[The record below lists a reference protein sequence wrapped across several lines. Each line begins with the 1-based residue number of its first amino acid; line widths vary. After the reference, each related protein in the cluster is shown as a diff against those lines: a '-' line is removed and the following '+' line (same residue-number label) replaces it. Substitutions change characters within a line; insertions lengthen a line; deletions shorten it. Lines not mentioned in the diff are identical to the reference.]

1 MSTRNTKNKPKPTM
15 AQIEHY
21 DYLNAEKHRLLKLDY
36 NTIKDE
42 LQKVLDERLELAQK
56 YDWFDVVFEENGKKG
71 LKNVKGEI
79 VVPAIYDGFNFTC
92 SYLYPNEYAVA
103 RKGDKVGL
111 VECNGKGTPHSA
123 FEFSYIKPI
132 PFLSEVHIA
141 CKEGDDKHF
150 ALLVGGKEFTPY
162 ELTKY
167 YEPCDGYMVVCNED
181 NKCGFLDLEQ
191 LIYVSPEF
199 DDIYDEGEGSDITF
213 VKDGKEGILTYDKKF
228 ISKEDYNKMSDDEQ
242 DRILDEG
249 YFNVEM
255 LV

>member
-1 MSTRNTKNKPKPTM
+1 MSTSNTEKRPKPTM
-15 AQIEHY
+15 AQIEHQ
-21 DYLNAEKHRLLKLDY
+21 DYLQSEIKRLMKIDSD
-36 NTIKDE
+36 TIQHELQQAFDE
-42 LQKVLDERLELAQK
+42 LQELIQN
-56 YDWFDVVFEENGKKG
+56 YDWFDEVFEVDGKKG

-79 VVPAIYDGFNFTC
+79 VVPAIYDGFLFSG

-103 RKGDKVGL
+103 RKGNKVGL
-111 VECNGKGTPHSA
+111 VECNGKGTPYSA

-132 PFLSEVHIA
+132 PLLPEVHIA
-141 CKEGDDKHF
+141 CREGDDKHF

-162 ELTKY
+162 ELTKH

-181 NKCGFLDLEQ
+181 NKCGFLDLQ
-191 LIYVSPEF
+191 SLIYVSPEF
-199 DDIYDEGEGSDITF
+199 DDIYDEGIGSDITF

-228 ISKEDYNKMSDDEQ
+228 ISKEDYNNMSDDEQ

-249 YFNVEM
+249 YFNVDI